1 MQMERRRFV
10 SGALGGGAAAAMAA
24 WFPAWAPSVSSGIT
38 APLPTVSG
46 NDITLRI
53 ARQTMRIDGKA
64 SRAIGINGTVPAPLV
79 RLQDGQTARL
89 PVVTDLDKDSTIT
102 WHPLILPLQMDGVP
116 AGRFP
121 GTTP

>member
-24 WFPAWAPSVSSGIT
+24 WFPAWAQPVSSGIT

-53 ARQTMRIDGKA
+53 ARQTMRIDGKV
-64 SRAIGINGTVPAPLV
+64 SRAIGTTAPCP
-79 RLQDGQTARL
+79 RRSSG
-89 PVVTDLDKDSTIT
+89 
-102 WHPLILPLQMDGVP
+102 
-116 AGRFP
+116 
-121 GTTP
+121 